1 MLPSLKALHAF
12 DHAARTGSFKAAAQ
26 ALNVSPTAISHHI
39 RTLEE
44 NLGVLL
50 FHRDGRNVALTM
62 QGREM
67 AGEVSKAFAQLAQA
81 VDRARNTS
89 NGHVIRIAAGPFF
102 AARWL
107 MPRLATFWEK
117 HPKTTLEVVPI
128 PERLS
133 GRDIDADILISW
145 DDATEENAQPLLSLT
160 PFAIASP
167 ELLERI
173 GRPAHP
179 ADLLFVPLIHQRDTS
194 SWAEWLEAMG
204 VACNKPLNGP
214 IFEDANAVMRGAVDG
229 QGVTLGW
236 MPLIEHEIDTGRIV
250 KLFDQPVQ
258 WKKRYY
264 LNITSRALHN
274 AAAQSVVK
282 WLRKEG
288 AKADAGASAHD
299 RKAPTMVEPG
309 TPAL

>member
-1 MLPSLKALHAF
+1 MLPSLKALYAF
-12 DHAARTGSFKAAAQ
+12 DHAARTGSFKSAAE

-50 FHRDGRNVALTM
+50 FHRDGRNVTLTPR
-62 QGREM
+62 GRDM
-67 AGEVSKAFAQLAQA
+67 AADVGIAFAQLIQA

-89 NGHVIRIAAGPFF
+89 NEHVIRIAAGPFF

-117 HPKTTLEVVPI
+117 HPKISLEVVPI

-133 GRDIDADILISW
+133 GRDIDADISISW
-145 DDATEENAQPLLSLT
+145 DDATEENAQPLLTLA

-167 ELLERI
+167 ELIERI
-173 GRPAHP
+173 GRPTHP
-179 ADLLFVPLIHQRDTS
+179 ADLLSAPLIHQRDTS
-194 SWAEWLEAMG
+194 SWAEWFEVMG
-204 VACNKPLNGP
+204 VACGKSLNGP

-236 MPLIEHEIDTGRIV
+236 MPLIEHEIETGRV
-250 KLFDQPVQ
+250 MKLFDQPVP
-258 WKKRYY
+258 WKKQYY
-264 LNITSRALHN
+264 LNITSRGLHN
-274 AAAQSVVK
+274 PAAPSVVE
-282 WLRKEG
+282 WLHNEG
-288 AKADAGASAHD
+288 AQNWHS
-299 RKAPTMVEPG
+299 RIYR
-309 TPAL
+309 